1 MNPRGTITLM
11 LLLVFA
17 LSVGLISR
25 SPSGGAS
32 GMPDARGKNAAQQQY
47 DHGGN
52 GSSGGGGGGQRDS
65 ADGEDPAGVAPAG
78 PGLAPEMVSMGLV
91 HCGRYRGNFDGPTRV
106 SRYMGCVEALTKMV
120 RFGDSPSAACT
131 QQHLSRRIQAG
142 RRHSDY
148 RACVLAL
155 RRAAAEMASEQSL

>member
-32 GMPDARGKNAAQQQY
+32 GMPDARGKNAAKQQY

-65 ADGEDPAGVAPAG
+65 ADGENPAGVVPAG
-78 PGLAPEMVSMGLV
+78 PGLPREMVSMGSS
-91 HCGRYRGNFDGPTRV
+91 T
-106 SRYMGCVEALTKMV
+106 
-120 RFGDSPSAACT
+120 AAAT
-131 QQHLSRRIQAG
+131 AVTSTG
-142 RRHSDY
+142 RRAFPDTW
-148 RACVLAL
+148 
-155 RRAAAEMASEQSL
+155 AA